1 MKITEKEVD
10 YVARLARLHVAE
22 TQMQRLTKDM
32 ENIITFADKLGE
44 LDTENVEPAAHSIVV
59 ENVLRADEVQPSYT
73 REDIIANAPHK
84 QAGCFSVPK
93 IVE

>member
-10 YVARLARLHVAE
+10 YVARLARLHVSDD
-22 TQMQRLTKDM
+22 QIQRLTQDM

-44 LDTENVEPAAHSIVV
+44 LDTGQVEPAAHAIVV
-59 ENVLRADEVQPSYT
+59 ENVFRKDEVQPSYP
-73 REDIIANAPHK
+73 REEIIANAPHK